1 MVRKIW
7 IVACL
12 TVAGIALTPDTAEAG
27 RRRNRRN
34 NCCPPPCCPQTCCNT
49 GYNMGGGMGC
59 NSCNSCGGMMS
70 APVAT
75 TTAPP
80 PVATK

>member
-12 TVAGIALTPDTAEAG
+12 AVAGMALTPDTAEAG
-27 RRRNRRN
+27 RRRNKKN
-34 NCCPPPCCPQTCCNT
+34 NCCDPCCQPTCCQTSCCNT
-49 GYNMGGGMGC
+49 GCNTGC
-59 NSCNSCGGMMS
+59 NSCNSCGGMVS